1 MPKLGLTMTEGSVS
15 EWTVTPG
22 STYKKGECLLVI
34 ETDKIT
40 NEVAADEDGELIE
53 ILVPAGVTVA
63 VGTVLAYWKSANSDG
78 TTVSQ
83 QPAATTGAKST
94 EASVP
99 QASTAKTAA
108 PVVTALS
115 PVTRIIAS
123 PLAKRLASQQALDL
137 GAITGTGPKGRIV
150 ARDIQNH
157 ISVSAQ
163 TAKNLD
169 QQPSMPEPTSS
180 GYVVQQPTP
189 GQLAV
194 AKRLTVGKQETPHFY
209 LALEADV
216 TNLLAL
222 RKEINRDNETN
233 RLTINHFLV
242 KAVAAA
248 LNLLPDT
255 NRTWSA
261 EGIRCYS
268 QIDVGIAINTAHGLL
283 APAAINIG
291 NLGIG
296 QIAHAVDAV
305 ITRARNNRLTQA
317 DMGTPAITISNA
329 GMHNVTYM
337 SSIINPGQ
345 AMILGV
351 GSIKGVFRPDDSGQP
366 VLRQEMGLVLSA
378 DHRVM
383 DGVSALEFLN
393 RIVSLLEQPA
403 KMLLN

>member
-15 EWTVTPG
+15 EWTVTTG
-22 STYKKGECLLVI
+22 SSYKKDECLFVI

-40 NEVAADEDGELIE
+40 NDIVAEADGKLVE
-53 ILVPAGVTVA
+53 ILVPAGTTVA
-63 VGTVLAYWKSANSDG
+63 VGTVLAYWEDGSADQTTSCQQG
-78 TTVSQ
+78 TATVSKTTIPVATRL
-83 QPAATTGAKST
+83 PASA
-94 EASVP
+94 
-99 QASTAKTAA
+99 
-108 PVVTALS
+108 
-115 PVTRIIAS
+115 TRIISS
-123 PLAKRLASQQALDL
+123 PLARRIASQHKLDL
-137 GAITGTGPKGRIV
+137 GSITGTGPKGRIV
-150 ARDIQNH
+150 ARDVQSH
-157 ISVSAQ
+157 IHPIAE
-163 TAKNLD
+163 
-169 QQPSMPEPTSS
+169 QPLPDS
-180 GYVVQQPTP
+180 GYVLQQPTP
-189 GQLAV
+189 AQLTV
-194 AKRLTVGKQETPHFY
+194 AKRLTAGKQETPHFY

-216 TNLLAL
+216 TKLLAL
-222 RKEINRDNETN
+222 RQDINRDNDSN

-242 KAVAAA
+242 KAVATAIST
-248 LNLLPDT
+248 LPQV
-255 NRTWSA
+255 NRTWAS

-268 QIDVGIAINTAHGLL
+268 QIDVGIAVNTPHGLL

-291 NLGIG
+291 QLGIG
-296 QIAHAVDAV
+296 QVAQLVNAV
-305 ITRARNNRLTQA
+305 IARARNNRLSQS

-351 GSIKGVFRPDDSGQP
+351 GSIKGVFRPDDLGQP

-403 KMLLN
+403 KMLVS